1 MSSIQY
7 NEKLEETEYEN
18 TSCQHLLSDQ
28 VQDQNFKYSPNKAL
42 EKITTQAKAMKR

>member
-7 NEKLEETEYEN
+7 NETLEETKYAKK
-18 TSCQHLLSDQ
+18 SCQHLLSDQ
-28 VQDQNFKYSPNKAL
+28 VQDQNFKYIANKAL